1 MFENYKRVLRT
12 AKRPTRD
19 EFKKSAWLVGIG
31 MTLIGAMGLII
42 NLIFQVVGI

>member
-1 MFENYKRVLRT
+1 MLENYKRVLRT
-12 AKRPTRD
+12 AKRPSMD

-31 MTLIGAMGLII
+31 MVLIGAMGLII